1 MESESEFIEL
11 VAEVLN
17 HPEMDMSYVIQ
28 GLCDVCLEKMTKD
41 SDETSAQVWIHLTK
55 AQKLLKDD

>member
-1 MESESEFIEL
+1 
-11 VAEVLN
+11 
-17 HPEMDMSYVIQ
+17 VIQ